1 MYWGTGVAESN
12 TQCDNCRIEVSTD
25 GIKVDASTG
34 NIALEAGIVVGILIL
49 VSAMYIG
56 KKWIDKKFKD

>member
-12 TQCDNCRIEVSTD
+12 TQCDNCRIEISTD
-25 GIKVDASTG
+25 GIEVDASTG

-49 VSAMYIG
+49 VSVMYIG

>member
-1 MYWGTGVAESN
+1 MYWGTGVPESN
-12 TQCDNCRIEVSTD
+12 TQCDNCRIEISTD
-25 GIKVDASTG
+25 GIEVDASTG

-49 VSAMYIG
+49 VSVMYIG

>member
-49 VSAMYIG
+49 VSVMYIG

>member
-1 MYWGTGVAESN
+1 MHWGTEVAESN
-12 TQCDNCRIEVSTD
+12 TQCDDCRIIVSTD
-25 GIKVDASTG
+25 GIEVDASTG

-49 VSAMYIG
+49 VSVMYIG